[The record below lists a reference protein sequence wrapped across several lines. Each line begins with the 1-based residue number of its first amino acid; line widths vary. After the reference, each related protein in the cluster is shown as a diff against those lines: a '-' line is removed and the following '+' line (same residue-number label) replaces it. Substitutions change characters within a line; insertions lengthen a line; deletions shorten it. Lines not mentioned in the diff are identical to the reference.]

1 MQDFLRAASVPQFMD
16 WHYEADD
23 FLGSLAKRFEDQIPV
38 YIHTK
43 DQGTQ
48 LTKRET
54 LPWV

>member
-43 DQGTQ
+43 DQGTHFS
-48 LTKRET
+48 
-54 LPWV
+54 